1 MPCFRKFEK
10 GFYDLAGNGNEKIV
24 TDLMTRV
31 KVREKVINEMSLY
44 DKYDV
49 PSGERPED
57 TAFKHF
63 GSAQYHYVILLT
75 NNITDAYYD
84 WPMSE
89 QTFETFITDK
99 YSNPDAIHHYE
110 VTQSSGITK
119 AQGPNDY
126 SYLIEVN
133 SDADGAQSVSNR
145 EYEQRL
151 QDEKRSINLLNP
163 AYLTTFI
170 EEFNN
175 LVGR

>member
-1 MPCFRKFEK
+1 MYFRQFEK
-10 GFYDLAGNGNEKIV
+10 GYYDLKGDGKQKLV
-24 TDLMTRV
+24 VDLMTRV
-31 KVREKVINEMSLY
+31 KVREKILDEASLY

-57 TAFKHF
+57 TSFKHF
-63 GSAQYHYVILLT
+63 GSSQYHWVVLLT
-75 NNITDAYYD
+75 NNITDVYYD

-89 QTFETFITDK
+89 QSFETFIKDK
-99 YSNPDAIHHYE
+99 YANPDGIHHYE
-110 VTQSSGITK
+110 VTQSSGKTTGS
-119 AQGPNDY
+119 GPDDY
-126 SYLIEVN
+126 SHKIEVN
-133 SDADGAQSVSNR
+133 SDATGAQSVSNR

-175 LVGR
+175 LVRN

>member
-1 MPCFRKFEK
+1 MYFRKIEK
-10 GFYDLAGNGNEKIV
+10 GFYDLKGNGNPKIV

-63 GSAQYHYVILLT
+63 GSAEYHWVVLLT

-89 QTFETFITDK
+89 QDFETFLIDK
-99 YSNPDAIHHYE
+99 YAEPGAIHHYE
-110 VTQSSGITK
+110 VTQSSGKTT
-119 AQGPNDY
+119 ASGPDDY
-126 SYLIEVN
+126 SYLVEVN
-133 SDADGAQSVSNR
+133 SDATGAQSVSNR

>member
-1 MPCFRKFEK
+1 MYFKQFSK
-10 GFYDLAGNGNEKIV
+10 GYYDLKNNGNDTLV

-31 KVREKVINEMSLY
+31 KVREKVINEISLY

-63 GSAQYHYVILLT
+63 GSSEYHWIVLFT

-89 QTFETFITDK
+89 QDFETFIIDK
-99 YSNPDAIHHYE
+99 YAEPGAIHHYE
-110 VTQSSGITK
+110 VSQSSGRTS
-119 AQGPNDY
+119 AQGPDDY
-126 SYLIEVN
+126 SYLVEVN
-133 SDADGAQSVSNR
+133 SDATGAQSVSNR

>member
-1 MPCFRKFEK
+1 MYFRKLEK
-10 GFYDLAGNGNEKIV
+10 GFYDLKGNGNPKIV
-24 TDLMTRV
+24 TDLMVRV

-63 GSAQYHYVILLT
+63 GSAELHWVVLMT

-89 QTFETFITDK
+89 QNFETFLQDK
-99 YSNPDAIHHYE
+99 YTNPGAIHHYE
-110 VTQSSGITK
+110 TTQSSGKTK
-119 AQGPNDY
+119 ANGPDDY

-133 SDADGAQSVSNR
+133 STASGAQNVSNR
-145 EYEQRL
+145 QFEQRL
-151 QDEKRSINLLNP
+151 QDEKRQINLLNP
-163 AYLTTFI
+163 SYLNTFI
-170 EEFNN
+170 EEFDK
-175 LVGR
+175 LVRN

>member
-1 MPCFRKFEK
+1 MYFSQFEQ
-10 GFYDLAGNGNEKIV
+10 GYYDLKGDGNEKLV

-31 KVREKVINEMSLY
+31 KVREKIIDEASLY

-63 GSAQYHYVILLT
+63 GSAQYHWVILMT
-75 NNITDAYYD
+75 NNITDAFYE

-89 QTFETFITDK
+89 QTFETFLEDK
-99 YSNPDAIHHYE
+99 YTNPGAIHHYE

-119 AQGPNDY
+119 AQGPEDY

-133 SDADGAQSVSNR
+133 SDAAGAQSISNR

-151 QDEKRSINLLNP
+151 QDSRRSIQLLSP
-163 AYLTTFI
+163 SYLNTFL
-170 EEFNN
+170 EEFNE
-175 LVGR
+175 LVRT

>member
-1 MPCFRKFEK
+1 MYFRQFEK
-10 GFYDLAGNGNEKIV
+10 GYYDLKGDGKQKLV
-24 TDLMTRV
+24 VDLMTRV
-31 KVREKVINEMSLY
+31 KVREKILDEASLY

-63 GSAQYHYVILLT
+63 GSSQYHWVVLLT
-75 NNITDAYYD
+75 NNITDVYYD

-89 QTFETFITDK
+89 QSFETFIRDK
-99 YSNPDAIHHYE
+99 YTNPDGVHHYE
-110 VTQSSGITK
+110 VTQSSGKTTGS
-119 AQGPNDY
+119 GPDDY
-126 SYLIEVN
+126 SHKIEVN
-133 SDADGAQSVSNR
+133 RDATGAQSVSNR

-175 LVGR
+175 LVRN

>member
-1 MPCFRKFEK
+1 MYFRQFSK
-10 GFYDLAGNGNEKIV
+10 GYYDLQGNGNQTLV

-31 KVREKVINEMSLY
+31 KVREKVINEISLY

-63 GSAQYHYVILLT
+63 GSSQYHWVILMT
-75 NNITDAYYD
+75 NNITDVYYD

-89 QTFETFITDK
+89 QDFETFITDK
-99 YSNPDAIHHYE
+99 YTNPDAIHHYE
-110 VTQSSGITK
+110 ITKSSGRTT
-119 AQGPNDY
+119 ANGPDDY
-126 SYLIEVN
+126 SHKIEVN
-133 SDADGAQSVSNR
+133 SDTTGAQSVSNR

-163 AYLTTFI
+163 AYLTTFL

-175 LVGR
+175 LVRN

>member
-1 MPCFRKFEK
+1 MYFSKFEK
-10 GFYDLAGNGNEKIV
+10 GFYDLKGDGNDKV
-24 TDLMTRV
+24 VSDLMTRV
-31 KVREKVINEMSLY
+31 KVRSKIIDEASLY

-63 GSAQYHYVILLT
+63 GSSQYHWVILMT
-75 NNITDAYYD
+75 NNITDAFYE

-89 QTFETFITDK
+89 QTFESFLVDK
-99 YSNPDAIHHYE
+99 YTNPGAIHHYE
-110 VTQSSGITK
+110 VSQSSGRTS
-119 AQGPNDY
+119 AQGPDDY
-126 SYLIEVN
+126 SYLVEVN
-133 SDADGAQSVSNR
+133 SDATGAQSVSNR

-175 LVGR
+175 LVGN

>member
-1 MPCFRKFEK
+1 MYFRKIEQ
-10 GFYDLAGNGNEKIV
+10 GFYDLKGDGNPKIV

-63 GSAQYHYVILLT
+63 GSAEYHWVVLMT
-75 NNITDAYYD
+75 NNITDAFYE

-89 QTFETFITDK
+89 QDFEAFLKDK
-99 YSNPDAIHHYE
+99 YTEPDGTHHYE
-110 VTQSSGITK
+110 LTQSSGKTK
-119 AQGPNDY
+119 ANGPDDY

-133 SDADGAQSVSNR
+133 SDTTGAQNVSNR
-145 EYEQRL
+145 QFEQRI
-151 QDEKRSINLLNP
+151 QDERRTINLLNP
-163 AYLTTFI
+163 SYLNTFI
-170 EEFNN
+170 EEFDK
-175 LVGR
+175 LVRN

>member
-1 MPCFRKFEK
+1 MYFRQFSK
-10 GFYDLAGNGNEKIV
+10 GFYDLQGNGNQTLV

-31 KVREKVINEMSLY
+31 KVREKVIDEISLY

-63 GSAQYHYVILLT
+63 GSSQYHWVILMT
-75 NNITDAYYD
+75 NNITDAYYE

-89 QTFETFITDK
+89 QDFETFITDK
-99 YSNPDAIHHYE
+99 YTNPDAIHHYE
-110 VTQSSGITK
+110 ITKSSGRTT
-119 AQGPNDY
+119 ANGPDDY
-126 SYLIEVN
+126 SHKIEVN
-133 SDADGAQSVSNR
+133 SDATGAQSVSNR
-145 EYEQRL
+145 EFEQRL

-163 AYLTTFI
+163 AYLTTFL

-175 LVGR
+175 LVRN

>member
-1 MPCFRKFEK
+1 MYFRKIEK
-10 GFYDLAGNGNEKIV
+10 GFYDLKADGNPKIV

-63 GSAQYHYVILLT
+63 GSAEYHWVVLMT
-75 NNITDAYYD
+75 NNITDAFYE

-89 QTFETFITDK
+89 QDFEAFLKDK
-99 YSNPDAIHHYE
+99 YAEPDGTHHYE
-110 VTQSSGITK
+110 LTQSSGKTK
-119 AQGPNDY
+119 ANGPDDY

-133 SDADGAQSVSNR
+133 STATGAQNVSNR
-145 EYEQRL
+145 QFEQRI
-151 QDEKRSINLLNP
+151 QDERRQINLLNP
-163 AYLTTFI
+163 SYLNTFI
-170 EEFNN
+170 EEFDK
-175 LVGR
+175 LVRN